1 MKNIYDK
8 LSNSVSSKVM
18 YEYSTSFYLSTFL
31 LSKEMKQAI
40 YSVYAF
46 VRLAD
51 EIVDS
56 FHDYDKEKLLNDF
69 HHEFDLSI
77 ENKISLNPIFN
88 SFQHTYHKYNFE
100 YELVESFLN
109 SMRLDLNKQ
118 SYDDDMFSNYIYG
131 SAEVVGLMCLKV
143 FVHGDSN
150 KYDKL
155 KPYAISLGAAFQKV
169 NFLRDIDH
177 DVKTLDRDYFNL
189 NSSSKI
195 SEENKKEIILNIK
208 NDFKHALI
216 GIKLLDKN
224 VQFGV
229 YTAYLFYQDLLS
241 KIEVVEASEL
251 FKKRISVINYK
262 KIILLFKSILNV
274 SLNLKF

>member
-1 MKNIYDK
+1 
-8 LSNSVSSKVM
+8 
-18 YEYSTSFYLSTFL
+18 
-31 LSKEMKQAI
+31 
-40 YSVYAF
+40 
-46 VRLAD
+46 
-51 EIVDS
+51 
-56 FHDYDKEKLLNDF
+56 
-69 HHEFDLSI
+69 
-77 ENKISLNPIFN
+77 
-88 SFQHTYHKYNFE
+88 
-100 YELVESFLN
+100 
-109 SMRLDLNKQ
+109 MRLDLNKQ

-262 KIILLFKSILNV
+262 KIVLLFKSILNV

>member
-69 HHEFDLSI
+69 HDEFDQSI

-88 SFQHTYHKYNFE
+88 SFQYTYHKYNFE

-195 SEENKKEIILNIK
+195 SEENKKEIISNIK

-262 KIILLFKSILNV
+262 KVVLLFKSILNV

>member
-8 LSNSVSSKVM
+8 LSTNVSSSVM
-18 YEYSTSFYLSTFL
+18 YEYSTSFYLSKFL
-31 LSKEMKQAI
+31 LSKKMKEAI
-40 YSVYAF
+40 YSIYAF

-69 HHEFDLSI
+69 HKEFDTSI
-77 ENKISLNPIFN
+77 KQKISLNPIFN
-88 SFQHTYHKYNFE
+88 SFQSTYHKYNFE
-100 YELVESFLN
+100 YELVDCFLN
-109 SMRLDLNKQ
+109 SMRLDLQKQ
-118 SYDDDMFSNYIYG
+118 SYDSDMFSKYIYG
-131 SAEVVGLMCLKV
+131 SSEVVGLMSLKV
-143 FVHGDSN
+143 FVNGNSK
-150 KYDKL
+150 KYNQL
-155 KPYAISLGAAFQKV
+155 KPYAVSLGAAFQKV

-177 DVKTLDRDYFNL
+177 DIKTLNRDYFNL
-189 NSSSKI
+189 NSSEKI
-195 SEENKKEIILNIK
+195 SEEIKKEIILDIK

-229 YTAYLFYQDLLS
+229 YTAYLFYQELLS
-241 KIEVVEASEL
+241 KIEIIEASEL

-262 KIILLFKSILNV
+262 KIILLFKSILNI

>member
-118 SYDDDMFSNYIYG
+118 SYDDDMFPNYIYG

-262 KIILLFKSILNV
+262 KIVLLFKSILNV

>member
-69 HHEFDLSI
+69 HDEFDQSI

-88 SFQHTYHKYNFE
+88 SFQYTYHKYNFE

-118 SYDDDMFSNYIYG
+118 SYDDDTFSNYIYG

-262 KIILLFKSILNV
+262 KIVLLFKSILNV

>member
-69 HHEFDLSI
+69 HNEFDQSI

-88 SFQHTYHKYNFE
+88 SFQYTYHKYNFE

-195 SEENKKEIILNIK
+195 SEENKKEIISNIK

-262 KIILLFKSILNV
+262 KIVLLFKSILNV

>member
-69 HHEFDLSI
+69 HDEFDQSI

-88 SFQHTYHKYNFE
+88 SFQYTYHKYNFE

>member
-69 HHEFDLSI
+69 HDEFDQSI

-88 SFQHTYHKYNFE
+88 SFQSTYHKYNFE

-118 SYDDDMFSNYIYG
+118 SYDDDTFSNYIYG

-262 KIILLFKSILNV
+262 KIVLLFKSILNV

>member
-69 HHEFDLSI
+69 HDEFDQSI

-88 SFQHTYHKYNFE
+88 SFQSTYHKYNFE

-118 SYDDDMFSNYIYG
+118 SYDDDTFSNYIYG

-150 KYDKL
+150 KYDEL

-262 KIILLFKSILNV
+262 KIVLLFKSILNV

>member
-69 HHEFDLSI
+69 HNEFDQSI

-88 SFQHTYHKYNFE
+88 SFQYTYHKYNFE

-155 KPYAISLGAAFQKV
+155 KPYP
-169 NFLRDIDH
+169 
-177 DVKTLDRDYFNL
+177 
-189 NSSSKI
+189 
-195 SEENKKEIILNIK
+195 
-208 NDFKHALI
+208 KHP
-216 GIKLLDKN
+216 
-224 VQFGV
+224 
-229 YTAYLFYQDLLS
+229 
-241 KIEVVEASEL
+241 
-251 FKKRISVINYK
+251 
-262 KIILLFKSILNV
+262 
-274 SLNLKF
+274 

>member
-69 HHEFDLSI
+69 HNEFDQSI

-88 SFQHTYHKYNFE
+88 SFQSTYHKYNFE

-118 SYDDDMFSNYIYG
+118 SYDDDTFSNYIYG

-150 KYDKL
+150 KYDEL

-262 KIILLFKSILNV
+262 KIVLLFKSILNV

>member
-69 HHEFDLSI
+69 HDEFDQSI

-88 SFQHTYHKYNFE
+88 SFQSTYHKYNFE

-118 SYDDDMFSNYIYG
+118 SYDDDTFSNYIYG

>member
-262 KIILLFKSILNV
+262 KIVLLFKSILNV

>member
-69 HHEFDLSI
+69 HNEFDQSI

-88 SFQHTYHKYNFE
+88 SFQSTYHKYNFE

-118 SYDDDMFSNYIYG
+118 SYDDDTFSNYIYG

>member
-69 HHEFDLSI
+69 HDEFDQSI
-77 ENKISLNPIFN
+77 EHKISLNPIFN
-88 SFQHTYHKYNFE
+88 SFQYTYHKYNFE

-195 SEENKKEIILNIK
+195 SEENKKEIISNIK

-262 KIILLFKSILNV
+262 KVVLLFKSILNV

>member
-69 HHEFDLSI
+69 HDEFDQSI

-88 SFQHTYHKYNFE
+88 SFQSTYHKYNFE

-118 SYDDDMFSNYIYG
+118 SYDDDTFSNYIYG

-143 FVHGDSN
+143 FVHGESN

-262 KIILLFKSILNV
+262 KIVLLFKSILNV

>member
-69 HHEFDLSI
+69 HDEFDQSI

-88 SFQHTYHKYNFE
+88 SFQLTYHKYNFE
-100 YELVESFLN
+100 YKLVESFLN

-118 SYDDDMFSNYIYG
+118 SYNDDMFSNYIYG

-169 NFLRDIDH
+169 NFLRDINH
-177 DVKTLDRDYFNL
+177 DVKILDRDYFNL

-262 KIILLFKSILNV
+262 KIVLLFKSILNV

>member
-69 HHEFDLSI
+69 HNEFDQSI

-88 SFQHTYHKYNFE
+88 SFQYTYHKYNFE

-118 SYDDDMFSNYIYG
+118 SYDDDTFSNYIYG

-262 KIILLFKSILNV
+262 KIVLLFKSILNV

>member
-69 HHEFDLSI
+69 HDEFDQSI

-88 SFQHTYHKYNFE
+88 SFQYTYHKYNFE

-195 SEENKKEIILNIK
+195 SEENKKEIISNIK

-262 KIILLFKSILNV
+262 KIVLLFKSILNV

>member
-69 HHEFDLSI
+69 HNEFDQSI

-88 SFQHTYHKYNFE
+88 SFQSTYHKYNFE

-118 SYDDDMFSNYIYG
+118 SYDDDTFSNYIYG

-143 FVHGDSN
+143 FVHGDSK

-262 KIILLFKSILNV
+262 KIVLLFKSILNV

>member
-69 HHEFDLSI
+69 HNEFDQSI

-88 SFQHTYHKYNFE
+88 SFQSTYHKYNFE

-118 SYDDDMFSNYIYG
+118 SYDDDTFSNYIYG

-262 KIILLFKSILNV
+262 KIVLLFKSILNV